1 MRFDAFYGAEMR
13 FVEFYSVQLLGELLS
28 LFTFGAV
35 YVVLPYLMYCWPVLV
50 PAKVVEHTS
59 RTTLLAAYNKSVIAC
74 SSTTLLQ
81 FSFPAHAIYKWTK
94 RLCFQDWLE
103 ILVLHHK
110 LGQVISESLL
120 VFVTI
125 RMLNQEWH

>member
-74 SSTTLLQ
+74 ACSSTTLLQ
-81 FSFPAHAIYKWTK
+81 FSFPAHAIYKWTSACAFK
-94 RLCFQDWLE
+94 
-103 ILVLHHK
+103 I
-110 LGQVISESLL
+110 G
-120 VFVTI
+120 
-125 RMLNQEWH
+125 